1 MYVYIHFT
9 CSWHTFLFLMFLGS
23 GLSVKFFKMSKISKK
38 KKKSPIY
45 LLGEKTHISRP
56 TQFRLLFKGQLLLI
70 FICILFHFFKYE
82 VFYRNYYTT
91 WVAFCILFLLFAR
104 LICGEISVFC
114 IFKIIGKAKRFLHF
128 PMCFILFILQTSLFF
143 PLLNFEKEYFEW
155 IFYIIYDRHLPVF
168 FYMVMPFF
176 SSPESLEITWGKLE
190 IAAEIWVEEISWERI
205 FVSEWRFCYIC
216 YILLEPLSSVTLVW
230 IISIIGGHMV
240 IF

>member
-1 MYVYIHFT
+1 MTY
-9 CSWHTFLFLMFLGS
+9 
-23 GLSVKFFKMSKISKK
+23 LSFFDVSRLWFVCKVFQNVKNFQK

-70 FICILFHFFKYE
+70 FI
-82 VFYRNYYTT
+82 YRNYYTT

-143 PLLNFEKEYFEW
+143 PLLNFEKEYFE
-155 IFYIIYDRHLPVF
+155 
-168 FYMVMPFF
+168 
-176 SSPESLEITWGKLE
+176 
-190 IAAEIWVEEISWERI
+190 
-205 FVSEWRFCYIC
+205 
-216 YILLEPLSSVTLVW
+216 
-230 IISIIGGHMV
+230 
-240 IF
+240 